1 MSASFQQLA
10 NFIWSVAD
18 LLRGPY
24 RPPQYERVMLP
35 LTVLRRF
42 DAVLAPSKEAV
53 LKRHAELSAKGMP
66 NIDAILNNLAK
77 AEDGKPLGFH
87 NHSQLD
93 FQKLKGDP
101 DNIGRHLV
109 DYINGFSENVRKIF
123 ERFEFE
129 KEIEKLE
136 ESNRLY
142 QVVAQFAEIDLHPRK
157 VDNITMGLVF
167 EDLIRRFNEA
177 ANETA
182 GDHFTPREVIQLMV
196 NLLLESDTQV
206 LTQEGVI
213 VTICDPACGTGG
225 MLAEAQNWIRSH
237 NDQATVKVFGQ
248 DYNPRSYAVAASDL
262 LIKGHKDGQVVL
274 GNTLTDDP
282 FPDHRF
288 DYLLAN
294 PPFGVDW
301 KAEKKIIDRWPNF
314 RGYSGKLPRINDG
327 ALLFLLYM
335 MSKFQD
341 YKAGDRD
348 RPGSR
353 TAIVFNGSPL
363 FTGSA
368 GSGESE
374 IRRWI
379 IERDQLEAIVALPE
393 QMFYNTGIGTFI
405 WVVTNRKAAHRKDKI
420 QLIDARERYTAMK
433 RSLGDKRRYLDQ
445 AALDAVT
452 REHGACSAEGKHW
465 FRLDKDDKPLEFR
478 PEQPA
483 DAAPEGTKWFER
495 VTSRVFDNADFGY
508 RRITVLRPLR
518 LRFEI
523 AEETSERFLNT
534 CPELFD
540 ALQVVEDALG
550 REPQLDWNRVWDTVQ
565 QVFKNLPGDVEGW
578 AKGAKGTAQK
588 KIFRDCFT
596 TVDPEAI
603 PVIAKHHKIEPLDR
617 TALFPGQT
625 VPADITKDELN
636 DLLGLH
642 GSGKGKHIEYEPD
655 PALKDFENIPLKE
668 DIVSYVLREVRPY
681 VADAWIDRT
690 TLDEQ
695 DGGIGKVGYEIN
707 FNRVFF
713 RYEPPR
719 SLDAIDAELAEVEK
733 RILDLL
739 REVTE

>member
-1 MSASFQQLA
+1 MSVNFQQLA

-53 LKRHAELSAKGMP
+53 LKRYEPLRAKNIP

-77 AEDGKPLGFH
+77 DEHGTPLGFH

-101 DNIGRHLV
+101 DNIGRHLA
-109 DYINGFSENVRKIF
+109 DYIAGFSENIRKIF
-123 ERFEFE
+123 ERFEFD

-142 QVVAQFAEIDLHPRK
+142 QVVSQFAEIDLHPRR

-196 NLLLESDTQV
+196 NLLLEPDTSV
-206 LTQEGVI
+206 LTQAGVI

-225 MLAEAQNWIRSH
+225 MLAEAQNWIRAH
-237 NDQATVKVFGQ
+237 NEQATVKVFGQ

-282 FPDHRF
+282 FPEQRF

-301 KAEKKIIDRWPNF
+301 KAEKKVIDRWPNF

-341 YKAGDRD
+341 YKPGSRD
-348 RPGSR
+348 KPGSR
-353 TAIVFNGSPL
+353 TAVVFNGSPL
-363 FTGSA
+363 FTGGA
-368 GSGESE
+368 GSGESD

-405 WVVTNRKAAHRKDKI
+405 WVVTNRKAAHRKGKI
-420 QLIDARERYTAMK
+420 QLIDARERYTPMK

-445 AALDAVT
+445 AALDDVT
-452 REHGACSAEGKHW
+452 REHGA
-465 FRLDKDDKPLEFR
+465 LE
-478 PEQPA
+478 
-483 DAAPEGTKWFER
+483 DSK
-495 VTSRVFDNADFGY
+495 TSCVFDNAYFGY

-518 LRFEI
+518 LRFQITDE
-523 AEETSERFLNT
+523 ARERFLNV

-540 ALQVVEDALG
+540 ALQAVQDDLG
-550 REPQLDWNRVWDTVQ
+550 TESLLDWNQAWDAVQ
-565 QVFKNLPGDVEGW
+565 QVFKALPDNIEGW

-596 TVDPEAI
+596 VVDPEAE
-603 PVIAKHHKIEPLDR
+603 PVIDKHHKIEPLDCA
-617 TALFPGQT
+617 ALFPGQKL
-625 VPADITKDELN
+625 PADLGKDDLYE
-636 DLLGLH
+636 LLGLH
-642 GSGKGKHIEYEPD
+642 ADGMGKHIEYEPD
-655 PALKDFENIPLKE
+655 PALKDAENIPLKE
-668 DIVSYVLREVRPY
+668 GIASYFLREVRPY
-681 VADAWIDRT
+681 VPDAWIDRE

-713 RYEPPR
+713 QYQSPR
-719 SLDAIDAELAEVEK
+719 PLHEIDAELAGVEQ
-733 RILDLL
+733 RILELL

>member
-42 DAVLAPSKEAV
+42 DAVLAPTKEAV
-53 LKRHAELSAKGMP
+53 LKRNSELSARGTP
-66 NIDAILNNLAK
+66 NVDAILNQLAK
-77 AEDGKPLGFH
+77 AEDGTPLGFH
-87 NHSQLD
+87 NHSELD
-93 FQKLKGDP
+93 FRKLKGDP
-101 DNIGRHLV
+101 DNIGRHLA
-109 DYINGFSENVRKIF
+109 DYIASFSENIRKIF
-123 ERFEFE
+123 ERFEFD

-142 QVVAQFAEIDLHPRK
+142 QVIAQFAEIDLHPRK

-196 NLLLESDTQV
+196 NLLLEPDTNV
-206 LTQEGVI
+206 LTQAGVI

-225 MLAEAQNWIRSH
+225 MLAEAQNWIRAH

-282 FPDHRF
+282 FPDTDF

-301 KAEKKIIDRWPNF
+301 KAEKKIISRWPNY

-348 RPGSR
+348 KPGSR

-363 FTGSA
+363 FTGGA
-368 GSGESE
+368 VSGESE

-405 WVVTNRKAAHRKDKI
+405 WVVTNRKADRRKGKI
-420 QLIDARERYTAMK
+420 QLIDARERWTPMK

-445 AALDAVT
+445 EAMDTVT
-452 REHGACSAEGKHW
+452 REHGTYEDSK
-465 FRLDKDDKPLEFR
+465 
-478 PEQPA
+478 
-483 DAAPEGTKWFER
+483 
-495 VTSRVFDNADFGY
+495 TSRVFDNTDFGY
-508 RRITVLRPLR
+508 RHIIVLRPLR
-518 LRFEI
+518 LRFQITDE
-523 AEETSERFLNT
+523 ARERFLNT
-534 CPELFD
+534 CPELYD
-540 ALQVVEDALG
+540 ALQAVQDELG
-550 REPQLDWNRVWDTVQ
+550 SEPQPDWNHVWDTVQ
-565 QVFKNLPGDVEGW
+565 QVFKDLPDDVEGW
-578 AKGAKGTAQK
+578 TKGAKGTAQK
-588 KIFRDCFT
+588 KTFRDCFT
-596 TVDPEAI
+596 TVDPEAE
-603 PVIAKHHKIEPLDR
+603 PVIAKTRKAEPLDR
-617 TALFPGQT
+617 DALFPDQT
-625 VPADITKDELN
+625 LPDNISKDEL
-636 DLLGLH
+636 DALLGLYAE
-642 GSGKGKHIEYEPD
+642 GKDKHIEYEPD
-655 PALKDFENIPLKE
+655 PALKDAENIPLKE
-668 DIVSYVLREVRPY
+668 DIISYVLREVRPY
-681 VADAWIDRT
+681 VADAWIDRA

-713 RYEPPR
+713 KYQPPR
-719 SLDAIDAELAEVEK
+719 PLNEIDAELAGVEQ
-733 RILDLL
+733 RILELL

>member
-1 MSASFQQLA
+1 
-10 NFIWSVAD
+10 
-18 LLRGPY
+18 
-24 RPPQYERVMLP
+24 MLP

-42 DAVLAPSKEAV
+42 DAVLAPSKSAV
-53 LKRHAELSAKGMP
+53 LKRYGELKKKKIE
-66 NIDAILNNLAK
+66 NVDAILNNLAK
-77 AEDGKPLGFH
+77 DEDGNALGFH

-101 DNIGRHLV
+101 DNVGRHLE
-109 DYINGFSENVRKIF
+109 DYIAGFSENVREIF
-123 ERFEFE
+123 GRFEFS

-142 QVVAQFAEIDLHPRK
+142 QVVSQFAEIDLHPRR

-196 NLLLESDTQV
+196 NLLLEPDTSV
-206 LTQEGVI
+206 LTQAGVI

-225 MLAEAQNWIRSH
+225 MLAEAQNWIRAH

-282 FPDHRF
+282 FPDQRF

-301 KAEKKIIDRWPNF
+301 KAEKKTIDRWPNF
-314 RGYSGKLPRINDG
+314 RGYRGKLPRINDG

-348 RPGSR
+348 KPGSR
-353 TAIVFNGSPL
+353 TAVVFNGSPL
-363 FTGSA
+363 FTGGA

-379 IERDQLEAIVALPE
+379 IERDQLEAVVALPE

-405 WVVTNRKAAHRKDKI
+405 WVVTNRKAAHRKGKI
-420 QLIDARERYTAMK
+420 QLIDARERYTPMK
-433 RSLGDKRRYLDQ
+433 RSLGDKRRYLDW

-452 REHGACSAEGKHW
+452 REHGAMVKG
-465 FRLDKDDKPLEFR
+465 
-478 PEQPA
+478 Q
-483 DAAPEGTKWFER
+483 
-495 VTSRVFDNADFGY
+495 TSRVFDNSDFGY

-523 AEETSERFLNT
+523 TEEARERFLNT

-540 ALQVVEDALG
+540 ALQAVQDALG
-550 REPQLDWNRVWDTVQ
+550 SEPLLDWNQVWEEVQ
-565 QVFKNLPGDVEGW
+565 QVFKTLPDDVEGW

-596 TVDPEAI
+596 TTDPEAA
-603 PVIAKHHKIEPLDR
+603 PVIAKRHKKSDVSVSAEW
-617 TALFPGQT
+617 FPQQT
-625 VPADITKDELN
+625 LPTLASNELHA
-636 DLLGLH
+636 LLGLYTD
-642 GSGKGKHIEYEPD
+642 GKTLVEYEPD
-655 PALKDFENIPLKE
+655 PALKDAENIPLKE

-681 VADAWIDRT
+681 VSDAWIDHAM
-690 TLDEQ
+690 LDEQ

-713 RYEPPR
+713 QYQPPR
-719 SLDAIDAELAEVEK
+719 PLHEIDAELAGVEL
-733 RILDLL
+733 RILELL

>member
-1 MSASFQQLA
+1 METYVYKTAMTSNFQQLA

-42 DAVLAPSKEAV
+42 DAVLAPSKADV
-53 LKRHAELSAKGMP
+53 LKRYEALKAKNIP
-66 NIDAILNNLAK
+66 NIDVILNNLAK
-77 AEDGKPLGFH
+77 DEDGTPLGFH
-87 NHSQLD
+87 NHSPLD
-93 FQKLKGDP
+93 FQSLKGDP
-101 DNIGRHLV
+101 DNIGRHLA
-109 DYINGFSENVRKIF
+109 DYINGFSENIRKIF
-123 ERFEFE
+123 ERFEFD

-142 QVVAQFAEIDLHPRK
+142 QVVSQFAEIDLHPKR

-196 NLLLESDTQV
+196 NLLLEPDTSV
-206 LTQEGVI
+206 LTQAGVI

-225 MLAEAQNWIRSH
+225 MLAEAQNWIRAH
-237 NDQATVKVFGQ
+237 NAEATVKVFGQ

-282 FPDHRF
+282 FPDQRF

-335 MSKFQD
+335 MSKCQD
-341 YKAGDRD
+341 FE
-348 RPGSR
+348 PGSR
-353 TAIVFNGSPL
+353 DKPGSRAAVVFNGSPL
-363 FTGSA
+363 FTGGA
-368 GSGESE
+368 GSGESD

-379 IERDQLEAIVALPE
+379 IERDMLEAIVALPE

-405 WVVTNRKAAHRKDKI
+405 WVVTNRKAAHRKGKI
-420 QLIDARERYTAMK
+420 QLIDARERYTPMK

-445 AALDAVT
+445 AAIDAIT
-452 REHGACSAEGKHW
+452 REHGAMENS
-465 FRLDKDDKPLEFR
+465 
-478 PEQPA
+478 Q
-483 DAAPEGTKWFER
+483 
-495 VTSRVFDNADFGY
+495 TSRVFDNTDFGY

-523 AEETSERFLNT
+523 TEEARERFLDA

-540 ALQVVEDALG
+540 ALQAVQDALG
-550 REPQLDWNRVWDTVQ
+550 TEPLLDWNQAWNAVQ
-565 QVFKNLPGDVEGW
+565 QVFKSLPEAVEGW

-596 TVDPEAI
+596 VVDPEAA
-603 PVIAKHHKIEPLDR
+603 PVIAKHHASDPLGNLS
-617 TALFPGQT
+617 LFPGQT
-625 VPADITKDELN
+625 LPADLTTRDLYA
-636 DLLGLH
+636 LLGLH
-642 GSGKGKHIEYEPD
+642 GEGKRGFVEYEPD

-668 DIVSYVLREVRPY
+668 DIVSYFLREVRPY
-681 VADAWIDRT
+681 VPDAWIDRE

-713 RYEPPR
+713 QYRPPR
-719 SLDAIDAELAEVEK
+719 PLEEIDAELAEVEK
-733 RILDLL
+733 RILALL

>member
-42 DAVLAPSKEAV
+42 DAVLAPSKDAV
-53 LKRHAELSAKGMP
+53 LKRHAELSSKGIA
-66 NIDAILNNLAK
+66 NIDAILNNRALD
-77 AEDGKPLGFH
+77 EDGTPLGFH
-87 NHSQLD
+87 NHSRLD
-93 FQKLKGDP
+93 FHKLKGDP
-101 DNIGRHLV
+101 DNIGRHLA
-109 DYINGFSENVRKIF
+109 DYINGFSENIRKIF
-123 ERFEFE
+123 ERFEFD

-142 QVVAQFAEIDLHPRK
+142 QVVAQFAEMDLHPRK

-196 NLLLESDTQV
+196 NLLLEPDTQV
-206 LTQEGVI
+206 LTQAGII

-225 MLAEAQNWIRSH
+225 MLAEAQNWIRAH
-237 NDQATVKVFGQ
+237 NEQAIVKVFGQ

-274 GNTLTDDP
+274 GNTLTEDP
-282 FPDHRF
+282 FPNQRF

-301 KAEKKIIDRWPNF
+301 KAEKKTIDRWPNF
-314 RGYSGKLPRINDG
+314 RGYNGKLPRINDG

-341 YKAGDRD
+341 YRPSNRD
-348 RPGSR
+348 KPGSR

-363 FTGSA
+363 FTGGA

-379 IERDQLEAIVALPE
+379 IERDRLEAIIALPE

-405 WVVTNRKAAHRKDKI
+405 WVVTNRKADHRKGEI
-420 QLIDARERYTAMK
+420 QLIDARERWTPMK

-452 REHGACSAEGKHW
+452 REHGA
-465 FRLDKDDKPLEFR
+465 LE
-478 PEQPA
+478 
-483 DAAPEGTKWFER
+483 DSK
-495 VTSRVFDNADFGY
+495 TSRVFDNADFGY
-508 RRITVLRPLR
+508 RRIAVHRPLR

-523 AEETSERFLNT
+523 TIDARERFLNT
-534 CPELFD
+534 LPELFD
-540 ALQVVEDALG
+540 ALQAVEDALG
-550 REPQLDWNRVWDTVQ
+550 AEPYLDWNRAWEDVQ
-565 QVFKNLPGDVEGW
+565 QVFKTLPDEVECW

-588 KIFRDCFT
+588 RLFRDCFT
-596 TVDPEAI
+596 RVDPQAA
-603 PVIAKHHKIEPLDR
+603 PVIARHYKMEPLDR
-617 TALFPGQT
+617 TALFPAQT
-625 VPADITKDELN
+625 LPTGLTPDDLRA
-636 DLLGLH
+636 LLGLYRLPAT
-642 GSGKGKHIEYEPD
+642 SGKGAGGEGRYVEYEPD
-655 PALKDFENIPLKE
+655 STLKDAENIPLKE
-668 DIVSYVLREVRPY
+668 DLVSYFLREVRPY
-681 VADAWIDRT
+681 VADSWIDRE

-713 RYEPPR
+713 QYQPPR
-719 SLDAIDAELAEVEK
+719 PLHEIDAELAEVEK
-733 RILDLL
+733 RILELL

>member
-42 DAVLAPSKEAV
+42 DAVLAHSKAEV
-53 LKRHAELSAKGMP
+53 LKKFVELEARNERLRQEKKETI
-66 NIDAILNNLAK
+66 NVDAILNILAK
-77 AEDGKPLGFH
+77 DEDGNSLGFH

-93 FQKLKGDP
+93 FPKLKGDP
-101 DNIGRHLV
+101 DNIGRHLA
-109 DYINGFSENVRKIF
+109 DYINGFSENIRKIF

-142 QVVAQFAEIDLHPRK
+142 QVVAQFCDIDLHPRT

-196 NLLLESDTQV
+196 NLLLEPDTQV
-206 LTQEGVI
+206 LTQPGVI

-225 MLAEAQNWIRSH
+225 MLAEAQNWIRAH
-237 NDQATVKVFGQ
+237 NEQATVKVFGQ
-248 DYNPRSYAVAASDL
+248 DYNSRSYAVAASDL
-262 LIKGHKDGQVVL
+262 LIKGHKDGQVEL
-274 GNTLTDDP
+274 GNTLIVDP
-282 FPDHRF
+282 FPELRF

-301 KAEKKIIDRWPNF
+301 KAEKKTIDRWSNF
-314 RGYSGKLPRINDG
+314 RGYGGKLPRINDG
-327 ALLFLLYM
+327 ALLFLLFM
-335 MSKFQD
+335 ISKFQD
-341 YKAGDRD
+341 YRPGDRD
-348 RPGSR
+348 RSGSR
-353 TAIVFNGSPL
+353 IAIVFNGSPL
-363 FTGSA
+363 FTGGA

-405 WVVTNRKAAHRKDKI
+405 WVVTNRKEAHRKGKI
-420 QLIDARERYTAMK
+420 QLIDARERHTPMK
-433 RSLGDKRRYLDQ
+433 RSLGDKRRYLNQ
-445 AALDAVT
+445 TAIDAIT
-452 REHGACSAEGKHW
+452 REHGALGDS
-465 FRLDKDDKPLEFR
+465 R
-478 PEQPA
+478 
-483 DAAPEGTKWFER
+483 
-495 VTSRVFDNADFGY
+495 TSRVFDNADFGY
-508 RRITVLRPLR
+508 RRISVLRPLR
-518 LRFEI
+518 LRFAITVE
-523 AEETSERFLNT
+523 ARERFLNT

-540 ALQVVEDALG
+540 ALQTIEDLFG
-550 REPQLDWNRVWDTVQ
+550 DEPQLDWNDTWDEVQ
-565 QVFKNLPGDVEGW
+565 KLFKRLPHGIEGW

-596 TVDPEAI
+596 TVDPDAE
-603 PVIAKHHKIEPLDR
+603 PVIARHHRLMRVDKE
-617 TALFPGQT
+617 ALFPGQSLPDA
-625 VPADITKDELN
+625 VDKKGLYQ
-636 DLLGLH
+636 LLGLH
-642 GSGKGKHIEYEPD
+642 ADGHGGFLEYEPD
-655 PALKDFENIPLKE
+655 SALKDAENIPLKE
-668 DIVSYVLREVRPY
+668 DIASYFLREVRPY
-681 VADAWIDRT
+681 VADAWIDRE

-713 RYEPPR
+713 QYQPPR
-719 SLDAIDAELAEVEK
+719 PLAEIDAELAGVEQ
-733 RILDLL
+733 RILELL
-739 REVTE
+739 REVTA

>member
-1 MSASFQQLA
+1 MSVNFQQLA

-42 DAVLAPSKEAV
+42 DAVLAPSKDDV
-53 LKRHAELSAKGMP
+53 LKRYEQLKAKNIP
-66 NIDAILNNLAK
+66 NIDAILNNLARD
-77 AEDGKPLGFH
+77 EEGTPLGFH

-101 DNIGRHLV
+101 DNIGRHLA
-109 DYINGFSENVRKIF
+109 DFIAGFSENVRKIF
-123 ERFEFE
+123 ERFEFD

-142 QVVAQFAEIDLHPRK
+142 QVVSQFAEIDLHPKR

-196 NLLLESDTQV
+196 NLLLEPDTSV
-206 LTQEGVI
+206 LTQAGVI

-225 MLAEAQNWIRSH
+225 MLAEAQNWIRAH

-262 LIKGHKDGQVVL
+262 LIKGHKDGQVML

-341 YKAGDRD
+341 YKPGDREKV
-348 RPGSR
+348 GSR
-353 TAIVFNGSPL
+353 TAVVFNGSPL
-363 FTGSA
+363 FTGGA
-368 GSGESE
+368 GSGESD

-405 WVVTNRKAAHRKDKI
+405 WVVSNRKASHRKGKI
-420 QLIDARERYTAMK
+420 QLIDARERYTPMK
-433 RSLGDKRRYLDQ
+433 RSLGDKRRYLDP
-445 AALDAVT
+445 AALDAIT
-452 REHGACSAEGKHW
+452 RQHGA
-465 FRLDKDDKPLEFR
+465 LENSH
-478 PEQPA
+478 
-483 DAAPEGTKWFER
+483 
-495 VTSRVFDNADFGY
+495 TSRVFNNTDFGY
-508 RRITVLRPLR
+508 RRITLLRPLR
-518 LRFEI
+518 LRFQITDE
-523 AEETSERFLNT
+523 ARERFLNT

-540 ALQVVEDALG
+540 ALQAVQDVLDT
-550 REPQLDWNRVWDTVQ
+550 EPLLDWNQAWATVQ
-565 QVFKNLPGDVEGW
+565 EVFKTLPDNMEGW

-596 TVDPEAI
+596 TVDPDAT
-603 PVIAKHHKIEPLDR
+603 PVITKHHKADPFGDAR
-617 TALFPGQT
+617 YFPGQT
-625 VPADITKDELN
+625 LPTDLTTKGLYV
-636 DLLGLH
+636 LLGLH
-642 GSGKGKHIEYEPD
+642 GDGKKGFVEYESD
-655 PALKDFENIPLKE
+655 PALKDAENIPLKE
-668 DIVSYVLREVRPY
+668 DIISYVLREVRPY
-681 VADAWIDRT
+681 VPDAWIDRE

-713 RYEPPR
+713 QYQPPR
-719 SLDAIDAELAEVEK
+719 PLHEIDAELAGVEQ
-733 RILDLL
+733 RILELL

>member
-1 MSASFQQLA
+1 MSSTSFQQLA

-42 DAVLAPSKEAV
+42 DAVLAPSKDAV
-53 LKRHAELSAKGMP
+53 LKRFQELKAKNIP
-66 NIDAILNNLAK
+66 NTDAVLNTLAK
-77 AEDGKPLGFH
+77 DEDGTPLGFH

-93 FQKLKGDP
+93 FYKLKGDP
-101 DNIGRHLV
+101 DNVGRHLV
-109 DYINGFSENVRKIF
+109 DYINGFSENIRKIF

-142 QVVAQFAEIDLHPRK
+142 QVVSQFAEIDLHPK
-157 VDNITMGLVF
+157 HVDNITMGLVF

-196 NLLLESDTQV
+196 NLLLEPDTSV
-206 LTQEGVI
+206 LTQAGVI
-213 VTICDPACGTGG
+213 VTIYDPACGTGG
-225 MLAEAQNWIRSH
+225 MLAEAQNWIRAH

-282 FPDHRF
+282 FPNQRF

-341 YKAGDRD
+341 YQPGNRAK
-348 RPGSR
+348 PGSR
-353 TAIVFNGSPL
+353 TAVVFNGSPL
-363 FTGSA
+363 FTGGA

-405 WVVTNRKAAHRKDKI
+405 WVVTNRKAAHRKGKI
-420 QLIDARERYTAMK
+420 QLIDARERYTPMK

-445 AALDAVT
+445 AALDEVT
-452 REHGACSAEGKHW
+452 CEHGAMDNSK
-465 FRLDKDDKPLEFR
+465 
-478 PEQPA
+478 
-483 DAAPEGTKWFER
+483 
-495 VTSRVFDNADFGY
+495 TSRVFDNTDFGY

-523 AEETSERFLNT
+523 TDDAREIFLNT
-534 CPELFD
+534 CPELYD
-540 ALQVVEDALG
+540 ALLAVQDAIGTDPL
-550 REPQLDWNRVWDTVQ
+550 LDWNETWDAVQ
-565 QVFKNLPGDVEGW
+565 QVFKTLPEDVEGW
-578 AKGAKGTAQK
+578 AKGAKGAAQK

-596 TVDPEAI
+596 RVDPEAA
-603 PVIAKHHKIEPLDR
+603 PVIAKRHKTVHIDDE
-617 TALFPGQT
+617 ALFTQPIL
-625 VPADITKDELN
+625 ADLSDEDFN
-636 DLLGLH
+636 ALLGCY
-642 GSGKGKHIEYEPD
+642 SDGKRGYVEYEAD
-655 PALKDFENIPLKE
+655 PALKDAENIPLKE
-668 DIVSYVLREVRPY
+668 DIVSYFLREVQPY
-681 VADAWIDRT
+681 VADAWIDRE

-695 DGGIGKVGYEIN
+695 DGAIGKVGYEIN

-713 RYEPPR
+713 EYTPPR
-719 SLDAIDAELAEVEK
+719 PLEVIDAELAEVEA
-733 RILDLL
+733 RILSLL
-739 REVTE
+739 REVTT

>member
-1 MSASFQQLA
+1 MNTANFQQLA

-42 DAVLAPSKEAV
+42 DAVLAPSKATV
-53 LKRHAELSAKGMP
+53 LKRYEELKAKNIP

-77 AEDGKPLGFH
+77 DEKGTPLGFH

-101 DNIGRHLV
+101 DNIGQHLAR
-109 DYINGFSENVRKIF
+109 YIDGFSENIRKIF
-123 ERFEFE
+123 DRFDFE
-129 KEIEKLE
+129 QEITKLE

-196 NLLLESDTQV
+196 NLLLEPDTSV
-206 LTQEGVI
+206 LTQAGVI

-225 MLAEAQNWIRSH
+225 MLAEAQNWIRAH
-237 NDQATVKVFGQ
+237 NEQATVKVFGQ

-301 KAEKKIIDRWPNF
+301 KAEKKTIDRWPNF

-341 YKAGDRD
+341 YQPGNRD
-348 RPGSR
+348 KPGSR

-363 FTGSA
+363 FTGGA

-405 WVVTNRKAAHRKDKI
+405 WVVSNRKAAHRKGKI
-420 QLIDARERYTAMK
+420 QLIDARERYTPMK

-452 REHGACSAEGKHW
+452 REHGAFANSK
-465 FRLDKDDKPLEFR
+465 
-478 PEQPA
+478 
-483 DAAPEGTKWFER
+483 
-495 VTSRVFDNADFGY
+495 TSRVFDNTDFGY

-518 LRFEI
+518 LRFQITDE
-523 AEETSERFLNT
+523 ARERFLNT
-534 CPELFD
+534 CPELYD
-540 ALQVVEDALG
+540 ALQAVQDQLG
-550 REPQLDWNRVWDTVQ
+550 SEPLLDWNQAWDTVQ
-565 QVFKNLPGDVEGW
+565 QVFKTLPDDIEGW

-596 TVDPEAI
+596 VVDPDAA
-603 PVIAKHHKIEPLDR
+603 PVIAKRHKKGDISVSPE
-617 TALFPGQT
+617 LFPQQT
-625 VPADITKDELN
+625 LPALGATQMHA
-636 DLLGLH
+636 LLGLYAD
-642 GSGKGKHIEYEPD
+642 GKALVEYEPD
-655 PALKDFENIPLKE
+655 PALKDAENIPLKE
-668 DIVSYVLREVRPY
+668 DIVSYFLREVRPY
-681 VADAWIDRT
+681 VADAWIDREA
-690 TLDEQ
+690 LDEQ

-713 RYEPPR
+713 QYQPPR
-719 SLDAIDAELAEVEK
+719 PLETIDRELAEVEK
-733 RILDLL
+733 RILELL
-739 REVTE
+739 REVTQ

>member
-1 MSASFQQLA
+1 MSANFQQLA

-42 DAVLAPSKEAV
+42 DAVLASSKDAV
-53 LKRHAELSAKGMP
+53 LKRHAELSSKGIA

-77 AEDGKPLGFH
+77 DEDGTPLGFH

-93 FQKLKGDP
+93 FYKLKGDP
-101 DNIGRHLV
+101 DNIGRHLA
-109 DYINGFSENVRKIF
+109 DYINGFSENIRKIF
-123 ERFEFE
+123 ERFEFD

-142 QVVAQFAEIDLHPRK
+142 QVVAQFAEMDLHPRR

-196 NLLLESDTQV
+196 NLLLEPDTSV
-206 LTQEGVI
+206 LTQAGII

-225 MLAEAQNWIRSH
+225 MLAEAQNWIRAH
-237 NDQATVKVFGQ
+237 NAQATVKVFGQ

-262 LIKGHKDGQVVL
+262 LIKGHKDGKVVL

-282 FPDHRF
+282 FPDHKF

-301 KAEKKIIDRWPNF
+301 KAEKKMIDRWPNF

-341 YKAGDRD
+341 YKVGDRD
-348 RPGSR
+348 KPGSR
-353 TAIVFNGSPL
+353 TAVVFNGSPL
-363 FTGSA
+363 FTGGA
-368 GSGESE
+368 GSGESD

-405 WVVTNRKAAHRKDKI
+405 WVVTNRKAAHRKGKI
-420 QLIDARERYTAMK
+420 QLIDARERYTPMK

-445 AALDAVT
+445 TALDTVT
-452 REHGACSAEGKHW
+452 REHGAC
-465 FRLDKDDKPLEFR
+465 KDSP
-478 PEQPA
+478 
-483 DAAPEGTKWFER
+483 
-495 VTSRVFDNADFGY
+495 TSRVFDNTDFGY

-523 AEETSERFLNT
+523 TDDARERFLNT

-540 ALQVVEDALG
+540 ALQAVQDQLG
-550 REPQLDWNRVWDTVQ
+550 AEPHFDWNKVWNEVQ
-565 QVFKNLPGDVEGW
+565 QVFKTLSDDLEGW
-578 AKGAKGTAQK
+578 AKGAKGTAQR
-588 KIFRDCFT
+588 KIFRECFT
-596 TVDPEAI
+596 TVDPEAA
-603 PVIAKHHKIEPLDR
+603 PVIAKHYKKGDVAVSSDLFPQQTLPPLASGELY
-617 TALFPGQT
+617 ALF
-625 VPADITKDELN
+625 
-636 DLLGLH
+636 GLH
-642 GSGKGKHIEYEPD
+642 AEGKNLFEYEPD
-655 PALKDFENIPLKE
+655 PALKDAENIPLNE

-681 VADAWIDRT
+681 VADAWIDRET
-690 TLDEQ
+690 VDEQ

-713 RYEPPR
+713 QYQPPR
-719 SLDAIDAELAEVEK
+719 PLHEIDAELADVEK
-733 RILDLL
+733 RILELL

>member
-1 MSASFQQLA
+1 MTTTNFQQLA

-24 RPPQYERVMLP
+24 RPPQFERVMLP

-42 DAVLAPSKEAV
+42 DAVLAPTKAVV
-53 LKRHAELSAKGMP
+53 LKRHAELSSKGMS
-66 NIDAILNNLAK
+66 NVDAVLNNLAK
-77 AEDGKPLGFH
+77 DDDGTPLGFH

-101 DNIGRHLV
+101 DNVGRHLA
-109 DYINGFSENVRKIF
+109 DYIAGFSENIRKIF
-123 ERFEFE
+123 ERFDFN

-142 QVVAQFAEIDLHPRK
+142 QVIAQFAEIDLHPRK

-196 NLLLESDTQV
+196 NLLLEPDTTV
-206 LTQEGVI
+206 LTRAGVI

-225 MLAEAQNWIRSH
+225 MLAEAQNWIRAH
-237 NDQATVKVFGQ
+237 NEQATVKVFGQ

-262 LIKGHKDGQVVL
+262 LIKGHKDGQIVL

-282 FPDHRF
+282 FPNQCF

-301 KAEKKIIDRWPNF
+301 KAEKKIIDRWSNF

-341 YKAGDRD
+341 FELGNRAK
-348 RPGSR
+348 PGSR
-353 TAIVFNGSPL
+353 TAVVFNGSPL

-368 GSGESE
+368 GSGESD

-405 WVVTNRKAAHRKDKI
+405 WVVTNRKAEHRKGKI
-420 QLIDARERYTAMK
+420 QLIDARERYTPMK
-433 RSLGDKRRYLDQ
+433 RSLGDKRRFLDQ

-452 REHGACSAEGKHW
+452 REHGVAENSK
-465 FRLDKDDKPLEFR
+465 
-478 PEQPA
+478 
-483 DAAPEGTKWFER
+483 
-495 VTSRVFDNADFGY
+495 TSRVFDNTDFGY
-508 RRITVLRPLR
+508 RRISVLRPLR
-518 LRFEI
+518 LRFQITDE
-523 AEETSERFLNT
+523 ARERFLDA

-540 ALQVVEDALG
+540 ALQAVQDELG
-550 REPQLDWNRVWDTVQ
+550 SQSIMDWNEAWSAVQRV
-565 QVFKNLPGDVEGW
+565 FRSLPDDVEVW
-578 AKGAKGTAQK
+578 AKGAKGSAQK

-596 TVDPEAI
+596 VVDPDAA
-603 PVIAKHHKIEPLDR
+603 PVVAKHHKVGPLDLA
-617 TALFPGQT
+617 ALFPRQSL
-625 VPADITKDELN
+625 PAIAKEDLYA
-636 DLLGLH
+636 LLGLV
-642 GSGKGKHIEYEPD
+642 SDGKGKHIEYESD
-655 PALKDFENIPLKE
+655 PALKDAESIPLKE
-668 DIVSYVLREVRPY
+668 DVVSYMLREVRPY
-681 VADAWIDRT
+681 VAEAWIDREM
-690 TLDEQ
+690 LDEQ

-713 RYEPPR
+713 QYQPPR
-719 SLDAIDAELAEVEK
+719 PLHEIDAELAGVEQ
-733 RILDLL
+733 RILRMLT
-739 REVTE
+739 EVTE

>member
-1 MSASFQQLA
+1 MSANFQQLA

-42 DAVLAPSKEAV
+42 DAVLAPSKDAV
-53 LKRHAELSAKGMP
+53 LKRHAELSSKGIP

-77 AEDGKPLGFH
+77 DEDGTPLGFH
-87 NHSQLD
+87 NHSRLD
-93 FQKLKGDP
+93 FPKLKGDP
-101 DNIGRHLV
+101 DNIGRHLA
-109 DYINGFSENVRKIF
+109 DYIAGFSENIRKIF
-123 ERFEFE
+123 ERFEFD

-177 ANETA
+177 ANDTA

-196 NLLLESDTQV
+196 NLLLEPDTSV
-206 LTQEGVI
+206 LTQAGVI

-225 MLAEAQNWIRSH
+225 MLAEAQNWIRAH
-237 NDQATVKVFGQ
+237 NEQATVKVFGQ

-274 GNTLTDDP
+274 GNTLTGDP
-282 FPDHRF
+282 FPEHRF

-301 KAEKKIIDRWPNF
+301 KAEKKVIDRWPNF

-327 ALLFLLYM
+327 ALLFLIFM

-341 YKAGDRD
+341 YQPEKDGKARAK
-348 RPGSR
+348 PGSR

-368 GSGESE
+368 GSGESD

-379 IERDQLEAIVALPE
+379 IERDQLEAIIALPE

-405 WVVTNRKAAHRKDKI
+405 WVVTNRKGDHRKGKI
-420 QLIDARERYTAMK
+420 QLIDARERYTPMK

-452 REHGACSAEGKHW
+452 RQHGVMEDSK
-465 FRLDKDDKPLEFR
+465 
-478 PEQPA
+478 
-483 DAAPEGTKWFER
+483 
-495 VTSRVFDNADFGY
+495 TSRVFDNTDFGY

-518 LRFEI
+518 LRFQITDE
-523 AEETSERFLNT
+523 ARERFLNT

-540 ALQVVEDALG
+540 ALQAVQDELG
-550 REPQLDWNRVWDTVQ
+550 GEPLLDWNQAWDAVQ
-565 QVFKNLPGDVEGW
+565 QAFKNLPDDVEGW
-578 AKGAKGTAQK
+578 AKGGNGTAQR

-596 TVDPEAI
+596 SVDPEAA
-603 PVIAKHHKIEPLDR
+603 PVIAKHDKAEPLDR

-625 VPADITKDELN
+625 LPAGITKDELYA
-636 DLLGLH
+636 LLGLVAD
-642 GSGKGKHIEYEPD
+642 GKGKYIEYEPD
-655 PALKDFENIPLKE
+655 PALKDAENIPLKE

-681 VADAWIDRT
+681 VRDAWIDRE

-713 RYEPPR
+713 QYQPPR
-719 SLDAIDAELAEVEK
+719 PLHEIDAELAGVEQ
-733 RILDLL
+733 RILELL

>member
-1 MSASFQQLA
+1 MSANFQQLA

-53 LKRHAELSAKGMP
+53 LKRYEELKAKNIP

-77 AEDGKPLGFH
+77 DEDGTPLGFH
-87 NHSQLD
+87 NHSLLD
-93 FQKLKGDP
+93 FAKLKGDP
-101 DNIGRHLV
+101 DNIGRHLA
-109 DYINGFSENVRKIF
+109 DYIAGFSENIRKIF
-123 ERFEFE
+123 ERFEFD

-196 NLLLESDTQV
+196 NLLLEPDTSV
-206 LTQEGVI
+206 LTQAGVI

-225 MLAEAQNWIRSH
+225 MLAETQNWIRAH

-282 FPDHRF
+282 FPDQRF

-301 KAEKKIIDRWPNF
+301 KAEKKVIDRWPNF

-341 YKAGDRD
+341 YQPGSRD
-348 RPGSR
+348 KPGSR
-353 TAIVFNGSPL
+353 TAVVFNGSPL
-363 FTGSA
+363 FAGSA
-368 GSGESE
+368 GSGESD

-405 WVVTNRKAAHRKDKI
+405 WVVTNRKAEHRRGKI
-420 QLIDARERYTAMK
+420 QLIDARERYTPMK

-452 REHGACSAEGKHW
+452 REHGAMEHS
-465 FRLDKDDKPLEFR
+465 
-478 PEQPA
+478 Q
-483 DAAPEGTKWFER
+483 
-495 VTSRVFDNADFGY
+495 TSRVFDNTDFGY

-518 LRFEI
+518 LRFQITDE
-523 AEETSERFLNT
+523 ARDRFLNT
-534 CPELFD
+534 CPELYD
-540 ALQVVEDALG
+540 ALQSVQDELG
-550 REPQLDWNRVWDTVQ
+550 TEPLLDWNQAWNSVQ
-565 QVFKNLPGDVEGW
+565 KVFKDLPDDIEGW

-588 KIFRDCFT
+588 KVFRDCFT
-596 TVDPEAI
+596 VVDPEAA
-603 PVIAKHHKIEPLDR
+603 PVIDKHHKLEPLDR
-617 TALFPGQT
+617 ATLFPDQT
-625 VPADITKDELN
+625 LPADLAKAELYT
-636 DLLGLH
+636 LLGLH
-642 GSGKGKHIEYEPD
+642 ADGKGKHIEYEPD
-655 PALKDFENIPLKE
+655 PALKDAENIPLKE
-668 DIVSYVLREVRPY
+668 DIVSYFLREVRPY
-681 VADAWIDRT
+681 VPDAWIDRE

-713 RYEPPR
+713 QYQPPR
-719 SLDAIDAELAEVEK
+719 PLHEIDAELAGVEQ
-733 RILDLL
+733 RILGLL

>member
-1 MSASFQQLA
+1 MSANFQQLA

-42 DAVLAPSKEAV
+42 DAVLAPSKGDV
-53 LKRHAELSAKGMP
+53 LKRYEELKAKNIP

-77 AEDGKPLGFH
+77 DEGGNPLGFH
-87 NHSQLD
+87 NHCQLD

-101 DNIGRHLV
+101 DNIGRHLA
-109 DYINGFSENVRKIF
+109 DYIAGFSENIRKIF

-142 QVVAQFAEIDLHPRK
+142 QVVSQFAEIDLHPRK

-196 NLLLESDTQV
+196 NLLLEPDTSV
-206 LTQEGVI
+206 LTQAGVI

-225 MLAEAQNWIRSH
+225 MLAEAQNWIRAH
-237 NDQATVKVFGQ
+237 NEQATVKVFGQ

-282 FPDHRF
+282 FPDQRF

-301 KAEKKIIDRWPNF
+301 KAEKKVIDRWPNF

-348 RPGSR
+348 KPGSR

-363 FTGSA
+363 FTGGA

-405 WVVTNRKAAHRKDKI
+405 WVVTNRKAEHRRGKI
-420 QLIDARERYTAMK
+420 QLIDARERYMPMK

-452 REHGACSAEGKHW
+452 REHGAMENS
-465 FRLDKDDKPLEFR
+465 
-478 PEQPA
+478 Q
-483 DAAPEGTKWFER
+483 
-495 VTSRVFDNADFGY
+495 TSRVFDNTDFGY

-523 AEETSERFLNT
+523 TEEARERFLNT
-534 CPELFD
+534 CPELYD
-540 ALQVVEDALG
+540 AIQAIQDALG
-550 REPQLDWNRVWDTVQ
+550 SEPLLDWNYAWDTVQ
-565 QVFKNLPGDVEGW
+565 QVFKALPDDIEGW

-596 TVDPEAI
+596 VVDPEAA
-603 PVIAKHHKIEPLDR
+603 PVIAKRHKGESLDR
-617 TALFPGQT
+617 VALFPGQT
-625 VPADITKDELN
+625 LPADLGKGDLHG
-636 DLLGLH
+636 LLGLYAD
-642 GSGKGKHIEYEPD
+642 GKGKHVEYEPD
-655 PALKDFENIPLKE
+655 PTLKDFENIPLKE

-681 VADAWIDRT
+681 VPDAWIDRAT
-690 TLDEQ
+690 QDEQ

-713 RYEPPR
+713 QYQPPR
-719 SLDAIDAELAEVEK
+719 PLAEIDAELAGVEQ
-733 RILDLL
+733 RILELL
-739 REVTE
+739 REVTQ

>member
-1 MSASFQQLA
+1 MSATSNFQQLA

-42 DAVLAPSKEAV
+42 DAVLALSKEAV
-53 LKRHAELSAKGMP
+53 LKRHAELSSKGIP
-66 NIDAILNNLAK
+66 NIDAILNNLARD
-77 AEDGKPLGFH
+77 EDGTPLGFH

-93 FQKLKGDP
+93 FYKLKGDP
-101 DNIGRHLV
+101 DHIGRHLA
-109 DYINGFSENVRKIF
+109 DYINCFSENIRKIF
-123 ERFEFE
+123 ERFEFD

-196 NLLLESDTQV
+196 NLLLEPDTSV
-206 LTQEGVI
+206 LTQAGVI

-225 MLAEAQNWIRSH
+225 MLAEAQNWIRAH
-237 NDQATVKVFGQ
+237 NEQATVKVFGQ

-262 LIKGHKDGQVVL
+262 LIKDHKDGQVVL

-301 KAEKKIIDRWPNF
+301 KAENRWPNF

-341 YKAGDRD
+341 YQPGSDGKARD
-348 RPGSR
+348 KPGSR
-353 TAIVFNGSPL
+353 AAIVFNGSPL
-363 FTGSA
+363 FTCGA

-393 QMFYNTGIGTFI
+393 QMFYNT
-405 WVVTNRKAAHRKDKI
+405 
-420 QLIDARERYTAMK
+420 
-433 RSLGDKRRYLDQ
+433 
-445 AALDAVT
+445 
-452 REHGACSAEGKHW
+452 
-465 FRLDKDDKPLEFR
+465 
-478 PEQPA
+478 
-483 DAAPEGTKWFER
+483 
-495 VTSRVFDNADFGY
+495 DFGY
-508 RRITVLRPLR
+508 RRINVLRPLR
-518 LRFEI
+518 LRFQITDE
-523 AEETSERFLNT
+523 ARERFLNT
-534 CPELFD
+534 CPELFN
-540 ALQVVEDALG
+540 ALQAVQDELG
-550 REPQLDWNRVWDTVQ
+550 TETLLDWNRLWDTVQ
-565 QVFKNLPGDVEGW
+565 QVFRTLPDDVEGW

-596 TVDPEAI
+596 VVDPDAA

-617 TALFPGQT
+617 AALFPGQT
-625 VPADITKDELN
+625 LPAGITQDELYA
-636 DLLGLH
+636 LLGLYPEDR
-642 GSGKGKHIEYEPD
+642 GKHREYEPD
-655 PALKDFENIPLKE
+655 PTLKDAENIT
-668 DIVSYVLREVRPY
+668 SYVLREVRPY
-681 VADAWIDRT
+681 VTDAWIDRE

-713 RYEPPR
+713 QYQPPR
-719 SLDAIDAELAEVEK
+719 PLHVIDAELAAVEK
-733 RILDLL
+733 RILCLL
-739 REVTE
+739 SEVTQ

>member
-1 MSASFQQLA
+1 MSANFQQLA

-53 LKRHAELSAKGMP
+53 LKRYEELKAKNIP

-77 AEDGKPLGFH
+77 DEDGTPLGFH

-93 FQKLKGDP
+93 FYKLKGDP
-101 DNIGRHLV
+101 DNIGRHLA
-109 DYINGFSENVRKIF
+109 DYINGFSENIRKIF
-123 ERFEFE
+123 ERFEFD

-142 QVVAQFAEIDLHPRK
+142 QVVCQFAEIDLHPQR

-196 NLLLESDTQV
+196 NLLLEPDTSV
-206 LTQEGVI
+206 LTQAGVI

-225 MLAEAQNWIRSH
+225 MLAEAQNWIRAH

-335 MSKFQD
+335 MSKFHD

-348 RPGSR
+348 KPGSR
-353 TAIVFNGSPL
+353 TAVVFNGSPL
-363 FTGSA
+363 FTGAA

-379 IERDQLEAIVALPE
+379 IERDQLEAIIALPE

-405 WVVTNRKAAHRKDKI
+405 WVVTNRKAAHRKGKI
-420 QLIDARERYTAMK
+420 QLIDARERYTPMK

-445 AALDAVT
+445 VALDAVT
-452 REHGACSAEGKHW
+452 REHGAMENSK
-465 FRLDKDDKPLEFR
+465 
-478 PEQPA
+478 
-483 DAAPEGTKWFER
+483 
-495 VTSRVFDNADFGY
+495 TSRVFDNTDFGY
-508 RRITVLRPLR
+508 RRITVLHPLR

-523 AEETSERFLNT
+523 TDEARERFLNT
-534 CPELFD
+534 CPELYD
-540 ALQVVEDALG
+540 ALQAVQDILG
-550 REPQLDWNRVWDTVQ
+550 SEPLLDWNDTWGTVQ
-565 QVFKNLPGDVEGW
+565 QVFKDLPNDVEGW

-588 KIFRDCFT
+588 KIFRECFT
-596 TVDPEAI
+596 VVDPEAA
-603 PVIAKHHKIEPLDR
+603 PVIAKRHKKGDVAIGSE
-617 TALFPGQT
+617 LFPQQT
-625 VPADITKDELN
+625 LPTMNATELYA
-636 DLLGLH
+636 LLGLH
-642 GSGKGKHIEYEPD
+642 TEGKALVEYEPD
-655 PALKDFENIPLKE
+655 PALKDAENIPLKE

-681 VADAWIDRT
+681 VPDAWIDRE

-713 RYEPPR
+713 QYQPPR
-719 SLDAIDAELAEVEK
+719 PLHEIDAELAGVEQ
-733 RILDLL
+733 RILELL

>member
-1 MSASFQQLA
+1 MSANFQQLA

-42 DAVLAPSKEAV
+42 DAVLAPSKKAV
-53 LKRHAELSAKGMP
+53 LKRYAELSSKGIP

-77 AEDGKPLGFH
+77 DEDGTPLGFH

-101 DNIGRHLV
+101 DNIGRHLA
-109 DYINGFSENVRKIF
+109 DYIAGFSENIRKIF
-123 ERFEFE
+123 ERFEFD

-142 QVVAQFAEIDLHPRK
+142 QVVSQFAEIDLHPKR

-196 NLLLESDTQV
+196 NLLLEPDTGV
-206 LTQEGVI
+206 LTQAGVI

-225 MLAEAQNWIRSH
+225 MLAEAQNWIRAH
-237 NDQATVKVFGQ
+237 NEQATVKVFGQ

-282 FPDHRF
+282 FPDQRF

-301 KAEKKIIDRWPNF
+301 KAEKKTINRWPNF

-348 RPGSR
+348 KPGSR

-363 FTGSA
+363 FTGGA

-405 WVVTNRKAAHRKDKI
+405 WVVTNRKTEHRKGKI
-420 QLIDARERYTAMK
+420 QLIDARERYTPMK

-452 REHGACSAEGKHW
+452 REHGA
-465 FRLDKDDKPLEFR
+465 LENS
-478 PEQPA
+478 Q
-483 DAAPEGTKWFER
+483 
-495 VTSRVFDNADFGY
+495 TSRVFDNADFGY
-508 RRITVLRPLR
+508 HRINVLRPLR
-518 LRFEI
+518 LRFEVT
-523 AEETSERFLNT
+523 EEARERFLNT
-534 CPELFD
+534 CPELYD
-540 ALQVVEDALG
+540 ALQAVQDALG
-550 REPQLDWNRVWDTVQ
+550 SEPLLDWNDTWETVQ
-565 QVFKNLPGDVEGW
+565 QVLKSLPVDIEGW

-596 TVDPEAI
+596 VVDPEAA
-603 PVIAKHHKIEPLDR
+603 PVIAKHHKVESLDR
-617 TALFPGQT
+617 AALFPDQT
-625 VPADITKDELN
+625 LPADLGKDDLYA
-636 DLLGLH
+636 LLGLYAD
-642 GSGKGKHIEYEPD
+642 GKGKHIEYEPD
-655 PALKDFENIPLKE
+655 PALKDAENIPLKE
-668 DIVSYVLREVRPY
+668 GIVSYVLREVRPY
-681 VADAWIDRT
+681 VPDAWIDRT

-713 RYEPPR
+713 QYQPPR
-719 SLDAIDAELAEVEK
+719 PLHEIDAELAGVEQ
-733 RILDLL
+733 RILELL

>member
-1 MSASFQQLA
+1 MSTSNFQPLA

-42 DAVLAPSKEAV
+42 DAVLAPTKDAV
-53 LKRHAELSAKGMP
+53 LARYEGLKGKDSAL
-66 NIDAILNNLAK
+66 IDRVLNELAK
-77 AEDGKPLGFH
+77 DEDGRPLGFH
-87 NHSQLD
+87 SHSALD
-93 FQKLKGDP
+93 FQNLKGDP
-101 DNIGRHLV
+101 DNIGRHLT
-109 DYINGFSENVRKIF
+109 DYIAGFSENIRKIF
-123 ERFEFE
+123 ERFEFD

-196 NLLLESDTQV
+196 NLLLEPDTSV
-206 LTQEGVI
+206 LTQAGVI

-225 MLAEAQNWIRSH
+225 MLAEAQNWIRAH
-237 NDQATVKVFGQ
+237 NEQATVKVFGQ

-282 FPDHRF
+282 FPDQRF

-301 KAEKKIIDRWPNF
+301 KAEKKTIDRWPNF

-341 YKAGDRD
+341 YQAGNRD
-348 RPGSR
+348 KPGSR

-363 FTGSA
+363 FTGGA

-405 WVVTNRKAAHRKDKI
+405 WVVTNRKAEHRKCKI
-420 QLIDARERYTAMK
+420 QLIDARERYTPMK

-452 REHGACSAEGKHW
+452 REHGA
-465 FRLDKDDKPLEFR
+465 LE
-478 PEQPA
+478 
-483 DAAPEGTKWFER
+483 DSK
-495 VTSRVFDNADFGY
+495 TSRVFDNTDFGY

-518 LRFEI
+518 LRFQI
-523 AEETSERFLNT
+523 TEEARERFLNT

-540 ALQVVEDALG
+540 ALQAVQDSIG
-550 REPQLDWNRVWDTVQ
+550 TEPLLDWNRAWTSVQ
-565 QVFKNLPGDVEGW
+565 KVFEDLPDNIEGW
-578 AKGAKGTAQK
+578 AKGAKGTSQK
-588 KIFRDCFT
+588 QIFRDCFT
-596 TVDPEAI
+596 VVDPEAE
-603 PVIAKHHKIEPLDR
+603 PVIDKHHKTEPLDR
-617 TALFPGQT
+617 VALFPGQT
-625 VPADITKDELN
+625 LPSNLAKDELYT
-636 DLLGLH
+636 LLGLH
-642 GSGKGKHIEYEPD
+642 AGGKGKHIEYEPD
-655 PALKDFENIPLKE
+655 PALKDAESIPLKE
-668 DIVSYVLREVRPY
+668 DIVSYFLREVRPY
-681 VADAWIDRT
+681 VQDAWIDRE

-713 RYEPPR
+713 QYQPPR
-719 SLDAIDAELAEVEK
+719 PLREIDAELAGVEQ
-733 RILDLL
+733 RILELL
-739 REVTE
+739 REVTQ